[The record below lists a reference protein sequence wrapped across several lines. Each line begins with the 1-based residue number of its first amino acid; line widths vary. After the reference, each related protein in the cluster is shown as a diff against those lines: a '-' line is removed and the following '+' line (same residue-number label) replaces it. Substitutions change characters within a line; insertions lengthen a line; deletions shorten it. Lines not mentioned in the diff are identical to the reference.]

1 MRHDKPLKKLEDQEL
16 KMANNTREI
25 IFKVAQSVFEEKGY
39 RRATIREIC
48 RRAEVNIAS
57 IKYYYGGKHELF
69 AAVMEQY
76 FSHIFPAAEFPLL
89 TIVDQQ
95 SMVAA
100 LQEWIDDFVRRL
112 FLLRAKSAGLR
123 IFTCEFLEKSEVC
136 PELYE
141 RYLRRDI
148 EQLAT
153 ILRYGLADQE
163 IDDRVYAILGECLF
177 FVNYGEIALLRSEM
191 NDISGEYESKIVQLI
206 SKNATQNLTFRNPVE

>member
-112 FLLRAKSAGLR
+112 FLLRAKSA
-123 IFTCEFLEKSEVC
+123 
-136 PELYE
+136 
-141 RYLRRDI
+141 
-148 EQLAT
+148 
-153 ILRYGLADQE
+153 
-163 IDDRVYAILGECLF
+163 
-177 FVNYGEIALLRSEM
+177 
-191 NDISGEYESKIVQLI
+191 
-206 SKNATQNLTFRNPVE
+206 